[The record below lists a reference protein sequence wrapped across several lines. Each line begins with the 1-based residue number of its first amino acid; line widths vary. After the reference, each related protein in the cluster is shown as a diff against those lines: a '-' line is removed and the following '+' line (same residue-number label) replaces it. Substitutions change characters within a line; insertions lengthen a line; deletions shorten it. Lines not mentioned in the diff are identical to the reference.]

1 MKWKQVLRMGML
13 GLGCLGMAA
22 CGTTKK
28 VEPRIEEIYAQTH
41 IAPSGQTLDKIVY
54 KLNTIDSNSK
64 FTKDDFKV
72 VVTNTIVDWNTKE
85 ETVSEVSATIEKVT
99 VEDNSLILDLAN
111 LPYKTITD
119 ITVEGQDDFYN
130 STFKDYKIM
139 TKTVDDFKKATF
151 KDSHGTELTYW
162 LYIPKTQKNVPLV
175 IWEHGGGEVLASS
188 FEGSNLVAS
197 QGATA
202 WIENGYKTAVLSV
215 QYPENYSFG
224 ISEIS
229 DEMKKMGAFNT
240 AKYELVQSL
249 IKDGVVNKNMVYVTG
264 ASSGGGGALRFGMQ
278 YPDLFAGALVVS
290 AKDTIVPISKKYD
303 LAYQLDDPAKLKITD
318 QQYAETYAAMET
330 ELAKY
335 PDTIEVPIWFVHA
348 KNDQVTTSYTSIMME
363 DILKKMG
370 AKKNKITLYSDE
382 EMEKGGVHSIYHGSW
397 QLAYQDKDMLDWLMS
412 LEN

>member
-28 VEPRIEEIYAQTH
+28 VEPRIEEIYAQTY

-130 STFKDYKIM
+130 STFKDYKIV

-264 ASSGGGGALRFGMQ
+264 ASSGGGGALRFVMQ

>member
-1 MKWKQVLRMGML
+1 M
-13 GLGCLGMAA
+13 
-22 CGTTKK
+22 
-28 VEPRIEEIYAQTH
+28 
-41 IAPSGQTLDKIVY
+41 
-54 KLNTIDSNSK
+54 
-64 FTKDDFKV
+64 
-72 VVTNTIVDWNTKE
+72 
-85 ETVSEVSATIEKVT
+85 SEVSATIEKVT

-130 STFKDYKIM
+130 STFKDYKIV

-151 KDSHGTELTYW
+151 KDSHGTERTYW

-229 DEMKKMGAFNT
+229 DEMKKMGDFNT

-264 ASSGGGGALRFGMQ
+264 ASSGGGGALRFVMQ

>member
-1 MKWKQVLRMGML
+1 ML

-28 VEPRIEEIYAQTH
+28 VEPRIEEIYAQTY

-130 STFKDYKIM
+130 STFKDYKIV

-229 DEMKKMGAFNT
+229 DEMKKMGTFNT

-264 ASSGGGGALRFGMQ
+264 ASSGGGGALRFVMQ

>member
-28 VEPRIEEIYAQTH
+28 VEPRIEEIYAQTY

-130 STFKDYKIM
+130 STFKDYKIV

-229 DEMKKMGAFNT
+229 DEMKKMGTFNT

-264 ASSGGGGALRFGMQ
+264 ASSGGGGALRFVMQ

>member
-1 MKWKQVLRMGML
+1 M
-13 GLGCLGMAA
+13 
-22 CGTTKK
+22 
-28 VEPRIEEIYAQTH
+28 
-41 IAPSGQTLDKIVY
+41 
-54 KLNTIDSNSK
+54 
-64 FTKDDFKV
+64 
-72 VVTNTIVDWNTKE
+72 
-85 ETVSEVSATIEKVT
+85 
-99 VEDNSLILDLAN
+99 
-111 LPYKTITD
+111 
-119 ITVEGQDDFYN
+119 
-130 STFKDYKIM
+130 
-139 TKTVDDFKKATF
+139 
-151 KDSHGTELTYW
+151 
-162 LYIPKTQKNVPLV
+162 PLV

-188 FEGSNLVAS
+188 FEGSNLVAN

-264 ASSGGGGALRFGMQ
+264 ASSGGGGALRFVMQ

>member
-162 LYIPKTQKNVPLV
+162 LYSENSEKC
-175 IWEHGGGEVLASS
+175 AS
-188 FEGSNLVAS
+188 
-197 QGATA
+197 
-202 WIENGYKTAVLSV
+202 GYLGT
-215 QYPENYSFG
+215 
-224 ISEIS
+224 
-229 DEMKKMGAFNT
+229 
-240 AKYELVQSL
+240 
-249 IKDGVVNKNMVYVTG
+249 
-264 ASSGGGGALRFGMQ
+264 
-278 YPDLFAGALVVS
+278 
-290 AKDTIVPISKKYD
+290 
-303 LAYQLDDPAKLKITD
+303 
-318 QQYAETYAAMET
+318 
-330 ELAKY
+330 
-335 PDTIEVPIWFVHA
+335 W
-348 KNDQVTTSYTSIMME
+348 
-363 DILKKMG
+363 
-370 AKKNKITLYSDE
+370 
-382 EMEKGGVHSIYHGSW
+382 W
-397 QLAYQDKDMLDWLMS
+397 W
-412 LEN
+412 

>member
-1 MKWKQVLRMGML
+1 MKWKQVVRMGIV
-13 GLGCLGMAA
+13 GLSCLGMVA

-28 VEPRIEEIYAQTH
+28 VEPRIEEIYAQTY

-130 STFKDYKIM
+130 STFKDYKIV

-264 ASSGGGGALRFGMQ
+264 ASSGGGGALRFVMQ